1 MQHVYRP
8 PDHSRSSLEP
18 RKFGEIDFDIISR
31 SSSESGFYDAESLKI
46 IDEILTVFP
55 VFEKTNT
62 FFILNHADI
71 LESVFNFTN
80 IDKAQRPLV
89 SRMLSQVGFARSFKE
104 VKNELKAQLNI
115 SSTAL
120 NDLELFDFRLDFEA
134 AKKRLYKLMIDSPHL
149 KKIED
154 SLSHMAKVL
163 GFLKPLEVTRNV
175 VISPLSNYNSAFY
188 KGGIMFHAVY
198 DLSLIHIYQT
208 LHLNGTS
215 TTVYS
220 TCCPLIKKAASQNKL
235 IFLSPLK
242 ATCKC

>member
-1 MQHVYRP
+1 M
-8 PDHSRSSLEP
+8 
-18 RKFGEIDFDIISR
+18 
-31 SSSESGFYDAESLKI
+31 KI

-134 AKKRLYKLMIDSPHL
+134 AKNACI
-149 KKIED
+149 
-154 SLSHMAKVL
+154 
-163 GFLKPLEVTRNV
+163 N
-175 VISPLSNYNSAFY
+175 
-188 KGGIMFHAVY
+188 
-198 DLSLIHIYQT
+198 
-208 LHLNGTS
+208 
-215 TTVYS
+215 
-220 TCCPLIKKAASQNKL
+220 
-235 IFLSPLK
+235 
-242 ATCKC
+242 